1 MICGLS
7 RETVVGLVANL
18 ESRLIRQTEY
28 VGRKIAPEHP
38 RSSSTDDVEG
48 FFSLLHEMFGPV
60 FDLKQF
66 YDECPKI
73 LQEFKKRIDVD
84 LPFFY
89 WTGTKQRFTDF
100 DLPSF
105 NKSSGPGIV
114 ERLDKIRISKRGDP
128 VFLSLTELPSHKK
141 ASSQHEQS
149 STRHQWHCLHHR
161 QIANNSFQLTDVS
174 AVCSY
179 K

>member
-1 MICGLS
+1 MYSVVNKFCTAGRKLTKLRSSKFRIIVTACLHSLMPLAFLRTNGHHFVVSFRVFFSVPKTFFLFVYFLFICRPIKMICGLS

-28 VGRKIAPEHP
+28 VGRKIPPEHP
-38 RSSSTDDVEG
+38 RSSSTNDVEG

-84 LPFFY
+84 P
-89 WTGTKQRFTDF
+89 
-100 DLPSF
+100 
-105 NKSSGPGIV
+105 
-114 ERLDKIRISKRGDP
+114 P
-128 VFLSLTELPSHKK
+128 VFLLD
-141 ASSQHEQS
+141 
-149 STRHQWHCLHHR
+149 W
-161 QIANNSFQLTDVS
+161 
-174 AVCSY
+174 Y
-179 K
+179 KTKVHGL